1 MAMLNLGVLD
11 NMSRSTMRELEKF
24 IKAYNK
30 YSELSGDKL
39 RHAIAGA
46 YGGMLSLDEYNRLLK
61 MAKTLTRENQVPDAK
76 LWNKAKQIFKISGN
90 EKIEKA
96 KEKAALAREKRAKIA
111 SIKKEKEN
119 TSVYRAEQELEK
131 AQKKVKLS
139 KGAKIGL
146 SIALGLVGAVALPLL
161 LSNFVAMPAVA
172 VVLGAMVGG
181 SIGAMGGASL
191 GQKIENGEIDKLNK
205 HRSLFDE
212 NDILISELESEAA
225 EIEREID
232 GLEDQYEV
240 NIKKAVASES
250 ELDKTFVPK
259 SVEHHIEENFVAN
272 EVEKQAEVKE
282 PEPEKEEMPKTKEV
296 KAKNMTA
303 EDILDMAAGLA
314 DIKEDPELDKMID
327 EAIALSGPT
336 PKETITEA
344 ELDAKKKEEKE
355 GPKKGPEKLEEP
367 KKEKELKKVEDEV
380 TIEEIS
386 KAHRNAAANESI
398 GKEKQLN
405 SGRKLP
411 NKTKPKTYYLSEDQ
425 YQDITDKKEENYTA
439 VIPITKEALA
449 KISNQLKEE
458 RLLESGQTPEE
469 IEANQKYIDSKSLT
483 PINTNGHERV

>member
-111 SIKKEKEN
+111 SIKKEKEK

-240 NIKKAVASES
+240 NIKNAVTSES
-250 ELDKTFVPK
+250 ELDKTFVP
-259 SVEHHIEENFVAN
+259 EPEEHIEEKFVAN
-272 EVEKQAEVKE
+272 EVEKQAEVK
-282 PEPEKEEMPKTKEV
+282 EPEKEEMPKTKEV

-327 EAIALSGPT
+327 EIIGMSKPT
-336 PKETITEA
+336 
-344 ELDAKKKEEKE
+344 KKKEEEQKE
-355 GPKKGPEKLEEP
+355 E
-367 KKEKELKKVEDEV
+367 EKELEKVEDEV
-380 TIEEIS
+380 TIEEVS
-386 KAHRNAAANESI
+386 KAHKKAAAKKRI
-398 GKEKQLN
+398 GEEKQLN
-405 SGRKLP
+405 SGKELP
-411 NKTKPKTYYLSEDQ
+411 NKTGPKTYYLNEDQ
-425 YQDITDKKEENYTA
+425 YQDITDKKEENETKITA

-449 KISNQLKEE
+449 EISNQLKEE

-483 PINTNGHERV
+483 SINTNGHERV